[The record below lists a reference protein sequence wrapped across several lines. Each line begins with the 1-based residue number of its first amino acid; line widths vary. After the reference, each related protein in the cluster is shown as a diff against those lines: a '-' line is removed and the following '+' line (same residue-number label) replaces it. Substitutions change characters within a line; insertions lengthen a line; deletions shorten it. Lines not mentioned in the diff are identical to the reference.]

1 MNKSLLAGVGI
12 GVVVAGALAAI
23 INSQSAKP
31 QAVPPAALL
40 AAEAVRSEAGNLV
53 AADASAQHL
62 TTDMAAKNPEVAA
75 IDEPKVSAKATVVAA
90 PPSTSRNSF
99 GENSAARPAE
109 MVRTRYAEVLASTPV
124 TKTEKVAREECH
136 DESVTKKKPVKDEH
150 QIAGSLIGAVVG
162 GVLGNQVG
170 GGDGKKIATAAGAI
184 AGGYA
189 GNQVQRRIQNGATET
204 VMEKK
209 CVTVY
214 DSHQKPSGFD
224 VKYRVDGKIL
234 TVRMDHSPNVGSH
247 LPVENG
253 RVMTAA
259 NSH

>member
-12 GVVVAGALAAI
+12 GVVFAGALAAV

-31 QAVPPAALL
+31 QATPL
-40 AAEAVRSEAGNLV
+40 
-53 AADASAQHL
+53 ASALAQG
-62 TTDMAAKNPEVAA
+62 M
-75 IDEPKVSAKATVVAA
+75 ATVPAVATA
-90 PPSTSRNSF
+90 PEAS
-99 GENSAARPAE
+99 NSAAKPLAAAAESVYEAASSPAKAAPDAAPKSLVHGGSVGSSADRPAE
-109 MVRTRYAEVLASTPV
+109 LLRTRYGEVLASSPV

-136 DESVTKKKPVKDEH
+136 DENVTKKKPVKDEH
-150 QIAGSLIGAVVG
+150 QIAGSVIGAVVG

-189 GNQVQRRIQNGATET
+189 GNQVQRRMQNGNTET
-204 VMEKK
+204 VVEKK

-214 DSHQKPSGFD
+214 DNHEKPAGFD
-224 VKYRVDGKIL
+224 VKYRVGGKIM
-234 TVRMDHSPNVGSH
+234 TVRMDHSPAVGSH

-259 NSH
+259 NRH